1 MYNLPITLILGEVL
15 ATPTQISVASMV
27 VRTAIFL
34 SLLALGGYFFVQFHR
49 RGYFCNYKNSSKVS
63 CDEIKVVAVRILSG
77 RKYLTVIEHYGKR
90 FLLALTNDKI
100 EKLSE
105 WNLGIPSPSETEV
118 DSKKL

>member
-1 MYNLPITLILGEVL
+1 MCNLPITSILGEAL
-15 ATPTQISVASMV
+15 ATPTQISIASMV

-34 SLLALGGYFFVQFHR
+34 SLLALGGYFFVQFYR
-49 RGYFCNYKNSSKVS
+49 RGYFCNYKNTPKASH
-63 CDEIKVVAVRILSG
+63 DEIKVVAIRILNG

-105 WNLGIPSPSETEV
+105 WNLEIPPPSETEI
-118 DSKKL
+118 DSKRK